1 VAGSEHLTV
10 DDRLYNWLAAAEAV
24 TEWGLDWFGIG
35 HKGPM
40 RSGCD
45 RAADMMLIRTGRGGS
60 SASTTQIVHGGRAS
74 RVSGVRLERGIVL
87 IGGENVARSTAW
99 CHRSGRSC
107 VRFVPLR

>member
-45 RAADMMLIRTGRGGS
+45 RAADMMLIRTGRRPAERLPMRQSPECWLMRRRHRLLAAAKRNG
-60 SASTTQIVHGGRAS
+60 TS
-74 RVSGVRLERGIVL
+74 RS
-87 IGGENVARSTAW
+87 RSLSHNA
-99 CHRSGRSC
+99 
-107 VRFVPLR
+107 